1 MEAGWDCRNIE
12 RKGSYISGGPPPK
25 QVVGVFR
32 VTEKTETTVM
42 LVGEKGICKFVD
54 LSPEDA
60 DYFPAG
66 SDFIIT
72 ATQTK
77 K

>member
-1 MEAGWDCRNIE
+1 MS
-12 RKGSYISGGPPPK
+12 GSPPPHGRI
-25 QVVGVFR
+25 VGTFR

-54 LSPEDA
+54 LEPEDA
-60 DYFPAG
+60 DYFPLGA
-66 SDFIIT
+66 DFTIT
-72 ATQTK
+72 ATQK